1 MTWSAASPDP
11 YPGLPPFYRT
21 CVDKPWGGMATDRIL
36 GYKARPLTGI
46 WATAPYLHNGSVP
59 TLYDLLRPPAER
71 PRSFHLGTDRYD
83 GRNVGFETERSAD
96 NAWEFRSHDAQG
108 RVIWGNYNGGHYYR
122 SYSEQERRALVEYM
136 KTL

>member
-1 MTWSAASPDP
+1 MPAATGPDP
-11 YPGLPPFYRT
+11 YPGLPDQYRR

-59 TLYDLLRPPAER
+59 TLYDLLRPPGER
-71 PRSFHLGTDRYD
+71 PRSFYLGTDRFD
-83 GRNVGFETERSAD
+83 ARNVGFETERAD
-96 NAWEFRSHDAQG
+96 DNSFEFRSHDAQG
-108 RVIWGNYNGGHYYR
+108 RVVWGNFNGGHYFGDYN
-122 SYSEQERRALVEYM
+122 EAQRRALIEYM